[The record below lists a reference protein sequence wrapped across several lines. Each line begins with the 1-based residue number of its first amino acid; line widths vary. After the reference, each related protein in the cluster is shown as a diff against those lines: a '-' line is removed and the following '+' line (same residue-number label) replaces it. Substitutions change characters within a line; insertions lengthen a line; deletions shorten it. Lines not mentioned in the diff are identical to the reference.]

1 MLHDLFC
8 GDPLLRADLE
18 GLGPIGAAIL
28 DVEPLGVSDNLTL
41 ALTYCCQPLCVPMLI
56 SLMTY
61 SHVLA
66 LPIYNMKKS
75 YFLKKIYYPLFL
87 LV

>member
-8 GDPLLRADLE
+8 GDPLLQADLE

-28 DVEPLGVSDNLTL
+28 EVDPLGVSDNLTL
-41 ALTYCCQPLCVPMLI
+41 ALTHCCQPLCVPMSI
-56 SLMTY
+56 SLRTY

-66 LPIYNMKKS
+66 LPIYNIKKKKKS
-75 YFLKKIYYPLFL
+75 QKNL
-87 LV
+87 LPSFFF